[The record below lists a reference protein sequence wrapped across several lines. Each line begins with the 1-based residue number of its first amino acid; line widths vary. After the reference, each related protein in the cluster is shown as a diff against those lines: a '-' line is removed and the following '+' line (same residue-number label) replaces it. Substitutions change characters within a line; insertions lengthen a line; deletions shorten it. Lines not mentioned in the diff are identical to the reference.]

1 MDTKPPALGTTY
13 QSLLGAVINSL
24 RSTSEKTITQADIA
38 ESLGVT
44 VSTWSRIERGE
55 SSLTLEQLLTV
66 ALYLNLPLSKLFQ
79 NIEEQIE
86 GLRRQG
92 VSVAVSK
99 EALIENHVLQLSN
112 LQLISTG
119 LIAATPIGFFGVAA
133 YGVYKALLK
142 SSTK

>member
-13 QSLLGAVINSL
+13 QSVLGAVINLL
-24 RSTSEKTITQADIA
+24 RSSSEKTITQADIA

-55 SSLTLEQLLTV
+55 SPLTLEQLLTV

-79 NIEEQIE
+79 NVEEQIE
-86 GLRRQG
+86 GLRKQG

-112 LQLISTG
+112 PQLISAG
-119 LIAATPIGFFGVAA
+119 LLAATPIGFLGLVA
-133 YGVYKALLK
+133 YGAYKALLK
-142 SSTK
+142 SSAK